1 MTQLPVLSNFVPFGQ
16 APNVVGG
23 KPVYGGERYDYHW
36 SRSRVVAAGS
46 ADIPTARAVQIV
58 PGGGFD
64 SSGPLNG
71 SAFEYGSGALPREG
85 VQLPDGGFT
94 DTLFGGFV
102 IYQRAKE
109 IDGLKSRAT
118 EVTDNQVAVHREGDT
133 LSAAAD
139 GYWWVEYDSLVTIPA
154 ANDPVFVDNVT
165 AGFEGRLS
173 AAVGVQLL
181 VEDVTFMGYVLEGLD
196 GLPYA
201 AVKFNRPIV

>member
-1 MTQLPVLSNFVPFGQ
+1 MAELPVLSNFVPFGQ

-23 KPVYGGERYDYHW
+23 KPVYGGERYESHW
-36 SRSRVVAAGS
+36 ARSRVVAAGS
-46 ADIPTARAVQIV
+46 ADIPTARALQIV

-64 SSGPLNG
+64 STGGLNG
-71 SAFEYGSGALPREG
+71 STFEYGSGALPREG
-85 VQLPDGGFT
+85 VALPDGGFT
-94 DTLFGGFV
+94 DALFGGFV

-118 EVTDNQVAVHREGDT
+118 VVTDNQTAVHSETDT

-139 GYWWVEYDSLVTIPA
+139 GYWWVEFDSLVAPA
-154 ANDPVFVDNVT
+154 KDAPVFVDNVT

-173 AAVGVQLL
+173 AATGVQLL
-181 VEDVTFMGYVLEGLD
+181 TEDVTFMGYVLEGLD